1 MTRRQKLRPQQSA
14 ARHVSRRTLLQATLG
29 CAASAISSN
38 WFPAFAAETADKP
51 RRPGACILLWM
62 SGGPSQIDTFDPKPE
77 HKNGGG
83 RLSIETTVPG
93 IQISENLP
101 QVAKWMKRMAI
112 VRSMSTKEGDHSR
125 GTYVMR
131 TGYRPQGPIQYPAIG
146 ALYSKE
152 LTNKDADLPGYVSIS
167 PFRGFNASAYGPG
180 FLGPRYA
187 PLVVGNGGI
196 VRVNG
201 QPTSSLKVENLNLPG
216 TVDVARHDDRLSIL
230 SGLEDDFSGS
240 RPGNAVDGHRTAY
253 KNAIRMMRSESIA
266 AFELDS
272 EPDALKQKYGLTEFG
287 MGCLLAR
294 RLVERGV
301 PFIEVSL
308 NNAAGNG
315 GSFGWDTHQ
324 ENLGRVASLCQ
335 VLDPA
340 WATLMED
347 LDQRGLLDSTTI
359 IWMGEFGRTPRIN
372 SNAGRDH
379 FPAAWSSVLAGGGVK
394 GGSIVGQT
402 SPDGMKVVDRPVNAQ
417 DFLGTICG
425 CLGIDSQ
432 AENISNVGRP
442 ISVVDPEAKPIQ
454 EVIA

>member
-1 MTRRQKLRPQQSA
+1 MTRRQKVKSQQSA
-14 ARHVSRRTLLQATLG
+14 ATHVSRRTLLQATLG
-29 CAASAISSN
+29 CASAISSN

-83 RLSIETTVPG
+83 RLSIETSVPG
-93 IQISENLP
+93 IRISENLP

-152 LTNKDADLPGYVSIS
+152 LAREHADLPGYVSIS
-167 PFRGFNASAYGPG
+167 SFRGFQRGRLWALVFWVRGTR
-180 FLGPRYA
+180 RYFHRQRRDRSRE
-187 PLVVGNGGI
+187 
-196 VRVNG
+196 RVSR
-201 QPTSSLKVENLNLPG
+201 PVAKVENLTLPG
-216 TVDVARHDDRLSIL
+216 NVDVARHDDRLQIL
-230 SGLEDDFSGS
+230 SGLEEDFAGKSIMGT
-240 RPGNAVDGHRTAY
+240 ADGHRTAY
-253 KNAIRMMRSESIA
+253 QNAIRMMRSESIA
-266 AFELDS
+266 AFELDG
-272 EPDALKQKYGLTEFG
+272 EPDSLKQKYGLTEFG

-308 NNAAGNG
+308 NNAPGNG

-324 ENLGRVASLCQ
+324 ENLSRVASLCQ

-347 LDQRGLLDSTTI
+347 LDERGLLDSTTI

-372 SNAGRDH
+372 SNGGRDH
-379 FPAAWSSVLAGGGVK
+379 FPAAWSAVLAGGGVK
-394 GGSIVGQT
+394 GG
-402 SPDGMKVVDRPVNAQ
+402 
-417 DFLGTICG
+417 
-425 CLGIDSQ
+425 
-432 AENISNVGRP
+432 
-442 ISVVDPEAKPIQ
+442 
-454 EVIA
+454 